1 MRQHLARIPRYTLVS
16 IFCALLHN
24 AILIAMDAAGF
35 GILACQAASAAV
47 LLPVG
52 FWLQAQVTFNCERSW
67 RGFARYSAALI
78 TNFPVALLALW
89 LSRDLAGLSMWI
101 SAPFSSLVLYGWNF
115 ATSTWALAP
124 RRGVRA
130 HG

>member
-1 MRQHLARIPRYTLVS
+1 MRAHLARIPRYTVVS
-16 IFCALLHN
+16 IICALVHN
-24 AILIAMDAAGF
+24 AILIAADAAGF
-35 GILACQAASAAV
+35 GIVACQAVSAAV

-52 FWLQAQVTFNCERSW
+52 FCLQARFTFACERSW

-89 LSRDLAGLSMWI
+89 LSRDLAGVPMWVA
-101 SAPFSSLVLYGWNF
+101 APFSSLVLYFWNF
-115 ATSTWALAP
+115 ATSTWALTP
-124 RRGVRA
+124 QKRVQA

>member
-1 MRQHLARIPRYTLVS
+1 MKQHLARIPRYTLVS
-16 IFCALLHN
+16 VFCALLHN
-24 AILIAMDAAGF
+24 AILIAMDATGF

-52 FWLQAQVTFNCERSW
+52 FVLQSRVTFGSDRSW

-89 LSRDLAGLSMWI
+89 ISRDLSGLPMWI
-101 SAPFSSLVLYGWNF
+101 AAPFSSLVLYCWNF
-115 ATSTWALAP
+115 VTSTWALAP
-124 RRGVRA
+124 RNGKHA
-130 HG
+130 HV

>member
-1 MRQHLARIPRYTLVS
+1 MKQHLARIPRYTLVA

-35 GILACQAASAAV
+35 GIVACQAASAAV

-52 FWLQAQVTFNCERSW
+52 FLLQSRVTFVSERDW

-78 TNFPVALLALW
+78 TNFPVALVALW
-89 LSRDLAGLSMWI
+89 LSRDLAGVPMWVA
-101 SAPFSSLVLYGWNF
+101 APFSSLVLYCWNF

-124 RRGVRA
+124 RKGVRA
-130 HG
+130 HV